1 MRINHLPNTCFQ
13 NFNSMKNYSLIF
25 ALSLIIGNAM
35 AQAPASQGV
44 SAISAKLLFID
55 YGMPNNVDNLDITN
69 GLEIGYTRHFSRF
82 LGLTVPLKVGV
93 ANISGVQDNV
103 NIVSLDA
110 LLRLQYFKEQARLV
124 PYVFGGA
131 GYVSERFESGNLQIP
146 VGLGL
151 DIRVGRNSY
160 VNVQGEYRL
169 SQEDFRKNMQLGL
182 GFVYRLGKNDAD
194 RDGVSDA
201 LDKCPNIPGVAALGG
216 CPDADGDGIV
226 DADDKCPDQAGSK
239 MTNGCPDTDGDGLA
253 NADDGCPEV
262 AGTLNGCPDTDG
274 DGIADKDDQCPQD
287 KGAAALNGCPDDD
300 NDGIANRFDDCP
312 SEAGPVSNKGCPIKD
327 SDGDGIADDMDACPT
342 EAGNATA
349 KGCPDRDNDG
359 VADTD
364 DRCPDTYGK
373 FAGCP
378 DSDGDGLIDPEDT
391 CPQLA
396 GPVSNKGCPEVK
408 KEDQELLITAM
419 RSVQFETGKTTLK
432 SESYKILDQVVDV
445 MNRYAGYSLSIAGHT
460 DNVGDGNA
468 NLKLSDG
475 RAKACYDYIVSK
487 GIDAKRMTYKGYG
500 EDQPIASNK
509 TSNGRSLN
517 RRVEFNLYV
526 K

>member
-1 MRINHLPNTCFQ
+1 MRIIHLPYTCIQ
-13 NFNSMKNYSLIF
+13 NFISMKNYLLIF
-25 ALSLIIGNAM
+25 ALSLIIGNVL
-35 AQAPASQGV
+35 AQSPASQGV

-82 LGLTVPLKVGV
+82 VGLTVPLKVGV

-160 VNVQGEYRL
+160 VNLQGEYRL
-169 SQEDFRKNMQLGL
+169 SQEDLRKNMQLGL

-216 CPDADGDGIV
+216 CPDADGDGIA

-253 NADDGCPEV
+253 DKDDDCPEV
-262 AGTLNGCPDTDG
+262 AGTMNGCPDTDG
-274 DGIADKDDQCPQD
+274 DGLADNIDQCPEE
-287 KGAAALNGCPDDD
+287 KGVVALSGCPDDD
-300 NDGIANRFDDCP
+300 NDGVANRNDDCP
-312 SEAGPVSNKGCPIKD
+312 TEAGPAENKGCPITD
-327 SDGDGIADDMDACPT
+327 RDGDGIDDVDDACPDQ
-342 EAGNATA
+342 AGSATA

-359 VADTD
+359 VADAS
-364 DRCPDTYGK
+364 DRCPDDYGK
-373 FAGCP
+373 FEGCP
-378 DSDGDGLIDPEDT
+378 DTDGDGLVDPDDT
-391 CPQLA
+391 CPRLA

-408 KEDQELLITAM
+408 KEDQALLITAM
-419 RSVQFETGKTTLK
+419 RSVKFETGKTTLR
-432 SESYKILDQVVDV
+432 SESYAILDQVVDI
-445 MNRYAGYSLSIAGHT
+445 MNRYAGYSLAIAGHT
-460 DNVGDGNA
+460 DDVGSDKI
-468 NLKLSDG
+468 NLDLSEG
-475 RAKACYDYIVSK
+475 RAKACYDYLVSK
-487 GIDAKRMTYKGYG
+487 GIDAVRMTYKGYG
-500 EDQPIASNK
+500 ETQPVASNK
-509 TSNGRSLN
+509 STKGRSLN